1 MINTVKG
8 VSIRLIT
15 IFVNAFTLNRFFL
28 VFYLSNTEDGQ
39 IVGQS
44 SISTNGGFISRRKCI
59 DEIIEVNALTKMTQK
74 NTVITNV
81 IEIKKSDTF
90 TWLS

>member
-1 MINTVKG
+1 MVNTLKG
-8 VSIRLIT
+8 MTIRLSA
-15 IFVNAFTLNRFFL
+15 IFVNTFTLKRYFL
-28 VFYLSNTEDGQ
+28 IFYISNTKKGQ
-39 IVGQS
+39 LIGQS
-44 SISTNGGFISRRKCI
+44 SFITNGGFVSRKRCI
-59 DEIIEVNALTKMTQK
+59 DEIIEANTPTDMTQK